1 MNRIP
6 RRHGDPSE
14 EFISRERR
22 RLGLFA
28 LALLAIEAGCTMTY
42 PPPATVATARP
53 VGPGGPAQPQV
64 PAESVAFTID
74 GYKRDVAQHIY
85 RRCPELLFDGPPP
98 PTLRSVVVLALNIDD
113 TGKPNAVGLLRSNG
127 FTELER
133 VAISSVRRASP
144 LPPPPRLIARSG
156 HVEFVETWLFR
167 SDGKFQ
173 IRSLADVQQDAS
185 ALP

>member
-1 MNRIP
+1 MQRISRASIDQP
-6 RRHGDPSE
+6 E
-14 EFISRERR
+14 EPISRERR

-28 LALLAIEAGCTMTY
+28 LAFLATEAGCTLTY
-42 PPPATVATARP
+42 PPPPALVTAGP
-53 VGPGGPAQPQV
+53 PGPGTATQSQLPP
-64 PAESVAFTID
+64 ESVAFSID

-85 RRCPELLFDGPPP
+85 RHCPELLFNGPPP
-98 PTLRSVVVLALNIDD
+98 PTLRSVVVLALNIDAS
-113 TGKPNAVGLLRSNG
+113 GRPNTVGLLRSNG
-127 FTELER
+127 FTDLEG

-144 LPPPPRLIARSG
+144 LPPPPRLIARAG